1 MSRHLASIALGP
13 LVGPECRRASRR
25 GWLFAARTASALL
38 GSAAPLVVLWWWWIN
53 WNEAADPDFSPF
65 GPLRGALAV
74 LVGLG
79 AAIGLVLGPAVLAG
93 SLSGEQER
101 GSMGLLLTTRVNA
114 FEVVAGR
121 LSGRFSQVAMILL
134 ATAPLMLLLA
144 FLSAIGP
151 ASLLTMLLYGPALA
165 LGACGLTAGVAVA
178 CRRGRDALLGS
189 YAIGLGLIVAGSL
202 LPGWTAWGAGLS
214 VLNPFAPIVPL
225 AWAEDPMPAL
235 LSASCWLAI
244 GSAGL
249 AAAIVRLRP
258 NSLKWLDGD
267 SGRRGRRATRRGKIP
282 PLGARPMLWKEIYIE
297 RRNSLGGLGRW
308 LGYLAVGYLV
318 IASTLLA
325 GRYLDALLRLGDLA
339 RADEQLSLL
348 QEAIVDTSSYF
359 GVFIQWAVGLRAA
372 VAIAGERDRET
383 WDALL
388 TSPLEGREIVGG
400 KLLGSLHALRWLF
413 LATLFAWSL
422 ALGIGAM
429 TPREYLHAIAW
440 TGVISAF
447 MAAVGVRM
455 SLASSTATTAMAMTI
470 GAWLGAIIGLSM
482 LAGLLTGLGALGFV
496 LFWVAS
502 TQFGLQSAPAPWFP
516 IGGDTGFALLQLLLY
531 AGITSSIVAESRARF
546 DRLAG
551 RIVPDDAWA
560 TGEPRPDAPRP
571 GPAAE
576 PVLASSDQPG

>member
-1 MSRHLASIALGP
+1 MSRPLVSIVLGP

-25 GWLFAARTASALL
+25 GWLFAARMGSALV
-38 GSAAPLVVLWWWWIN
+38 GSATLLVVLWWWWIN

-65 GPLRGALAV
+65 GSLRGALAV

-121 LSGRFSQVAMILL
+121 LAGRTSQVAMVLL
-134 ATAPLMLLLA
+134 AIVPPMLLLA

-151 ASLLTMLLYGPALA
+151 ASLLTMLCYGPALA
-165 LGACGLTAGVAVA
+165 LGASGLTAGVAVS

-202 LPGWTAWGAGLS
+202 LPGWTAWGSGLS

-225 AWAEDPMPAL
+225 AWAEDPLPAL
-235 LSASCWLAI
+235 RSASCWLAI
-244 GSAGL
+244 GSVGL
-249 AAAIVRLRP
+249 AASIIRLRP

-267 SGRRGRRATRRGKIP
+267 SGRRGRRANRRGRIP
-282 PLGARPMLWKEIYIE
+282 PLGARPMLWKEIYVE

-318 IASTLLA
+318 IAGTFLS
-325 GRYLDALLRLGDLA
+325 GRYLDVLLRLGDLEL
-339 RADEQLSLL
+339 ADDQLVLL
-348 QEAIVDTSSYF
+348 QEAIVDTSSFF

-372 VAIAGERDRET
+372 VAIAGERERGT

-388 TSPLEGREIVGG
+388 TSPLEGPEIVGG

-422 ALGIGAM
+422 ALGVGAM
-429 TPREYLHAIAW
+429 GPWEYLHAIAW

-455 SLASSTATTAMAMTI
+455 SLAASTATTAMAMTI
-470 GAWLGAIIGLSM
+470 GTWLGAIVGLSM
-482 LAGLLTGLGALGFV
+482 LSGLLTGLGALVFV

-516 IGGDTGFALLQLLLY
+516 IRGSTGFALLQLLLY
-531 AGITSSIVAESRARF
+531 AGITSAIVAESRARF

-560 TGEPRPDAPRP
+560 FVEPRADASRP
-571 GPAAE
+571 APGAVPE
-576 PVLASSDQPG
+576 LSTSDQPG